1 LEIHPE
7 QVVTADGKPYFPA
20 SPPQPPP
27 PPPPP
32 QIQQQQQQPPPSG
45 LRMAESPAAA
55 RYRAAGTAPQLAFQQ
70 QRSSSDAAAAAALA
84 ALPSA
89 SAASLFLLRPPRVR
103 EALAGVVYELAC
115 QARDHVAHAR
125 AMAASLPPAAHA
137 ALLPAVPVSAFLAR
151 LERQNFD
158 ACASGGLGPWVDGRP
173 HARLLLQGSLLWHT
187 ARNTF

>member
-1 LEIHPE
+1 MHPE

-20 SPPQPPP
+20 APPQAPPQPPP
-27 PPPPP
+27 SAAAAAPASK
-32 QIQQQQQQPPPSG
+32 PPSS

-55 RYRAAGTAPQLAFQQ
+55 RYRAAGTAPLLAFQQ

-89 SAASLFLLRPPRVR
+89 SAGGLFLLRPPRVR
-103 EALAGVVYELAC
+103 EALAGVVYDLAC
-115 QARDHVAHAR
+115 QAREHIAHAR
-125 AMAASLPPAAHA
+125 AMAGALPPAAHA

-173 HARLLLQGSLLWHT
+173 HARLLLLGSLVWHT